1 MGHFLSENIP
11 NLDCG
16 DNCTTQNVLKTT
28 ELYNLNERVL
38 CKCHFNKAGNKKGMS
53 LEYPEGMGK

>member
-1 MGHFLSENIP
+1 MGHFLSENIL

-16 DNCTTQNVLKTT
+16 DNCTSQNILKTT

-38 CKCHFNKAGNKKGMS
+38 W
-53 LEYPEGMGK
+53 